1 MAKKIVPFICLS
13 CGGESPRWLGK
24 CPECGEWNSLVKP
37 EARASAP
44 GSPAASIPLGD
55 VEMDAHRRVPTG
67 IAEFDLVC
75 GGGLVPGGVILI
87 GGDPGIGKSTLALQ
101 VAGSIRCLYVTGEES
116 PPQIRLRAERVRANT
131 ANIEICT
138 ATSSVEIAALLEDRK
153 PGCVIIDSI
162 QTLHSPGLPG
172 AAGSP
177 GQVRESASRLIESAK
192 RTATPVILIGH
203 ITKDGL
209 IAGPKMLEHM
219 VDTVLYFEGDFSR
232 DYRVL
237 RCFKNRYGSV
247 NEIGLFRMTQHGL
260 EEVRDK
266 NSIFLNPYSSTAP
279 GNAVS
284 AAIEG
289 SRTILFEVQ
298 SLVTST
304 SYSNPR
310 RMSDGFDY
318 NRIILITA
326 VLEKHALLNLGAF
339 DIFLNVAGGFTIS
352 ETSAD
357 LAVAVSIA
365 SSLKGKPLPHD
376 AGFLG
381 EISLSGEIR
390 PVSQCRRRVLEFG
403 RSGFK
408 TIYVPK
414 RDHQEAVQ
422 SGFKGD
428 IIPLQNIAEAMN
440 GLF

>member
-1 MAKKIVPFICLS
+1 MCIA
-13 CGGESPRWLGK
+13 CGGEFPRWLGK
-24 CPECGEWNSLVKP
+24 CPECGEWNSLVKS
-37 EARASAP
+37 ESAP
-44 GSPAASIPLGD
+44 AGSSVPAEVTPLSDIG
-55 VEMDAHRRVPTG
+55 MDSHARVSTG
-67 IAEFDLVC
+67 IGELDLAC
-75 GGGLVPGGVILI
+75 GGGLVPGSVILI

-101 VAGSIRCLYVTGEES
+101 AAGSLKCLYVSGEES
-116 PPQIRLRAERVRANT
+116 PPQIRLRAERVRANI
-131 ANIEICT
+131 ANIDIST
-138 ATSSVEIAALLEDRK
+138 ATSSPEIIALIEAKK

-162 QTLHSPGLPG
+162 QTLHTPGLPG
-172 AAGSP
+172 ASGSP
-177 GQVRESASRLIESAK
+177 GQIRESAARLIEAAK
-192 RTATPVILIGH
+192 RMSVPVILIGH

-247 NEIGLFRMTQHGL
+247 NEIGLFRMTERGL
-260 EEVRDK
+260 EEVSDK
-266 NSIFLNPYSSTAP
+266 NGVFLNPYESSAP

-298 SLVTST
+298 ALVTTT

-318 NRIILITA
+318 NRIIIITA

-339 DIFLNVAGGFTIS
+339 DVFINVAGGFTIG
-352 ETSAD
+352 ETAAD

-365 SSLKGKPLPHD
+365 SSLKGKPVPHD

-390 PVSQCRRRVLEFG
+390 PVAQCGRRALEFG

-408 TIYVPK
+408 TLFVSR
-414 RDHQEAVQ
+414 RDLEEAKQ

-428 IIPLQNIAEAMN
+428 IVPLQSIAEAMDR
-440 GLF
+440 LF

>member
-1 MAKKIVPFICLS
+1 MAKKQPSFMCLA
-13 CGGESPRWLGK
+13 CGGEFPRWLGK
-24 CPECGEWNSLVKP
+24 CPECGEWNSLVKSEVKP
-37 EARASAP
+37 AGPSAPADATPLADIVMDSHARAA
-44 GSPAASIPLGD
+44 
-55 VEMDAHRRVPTG
+55 TG
-67 IAEFDLVC
+67 IAEFDLAC
-75 GGGLVPGGVILI
+75 GGGLVPGSVILI

-101 VAGSIRCLYVTGEES
+101 VAGSIRCLYVSGEES
-116 PPQIRLRAERVRANT
+116 PPQIRLRAERVRANI
-131 ANIEICT
+131 ANIEIST
-138 ATSSVEIAALLEDRK
+138 ATSSAEIVALIGEKR

-177 GQVRESASRLIESAK
+177 AQIRESASRLIEAAK
-192 RTATPVILIGH
+192 RVSVPVILIGH

-247 NEIGLFRMTQHGL
+247 NEIGLFRMTERGL
-260 EEVRDK
+260 EEVRDR
-266 NSIFLNPYSSTAP
+266 NAVFLNPYASTAP

-298 SLVTST
+298 ALVTTT

-339 DIFLNVAGGFTIS
+339 DVFINVAGGFTIG
-352 ETSAD
+352 ETAAD

-365 SSLKGKPLPHD
+365 SSLKGRPVPHD

-390 PVSQCRRRVLEFG
+390 PVAQCGRRALEFG

-408 TIYVPK
+408 TLYVSR
-414 RDHQEAVQ
+414 RDLEEAKQ

-428 IIPLQNIAEAMN
+428 IIPLQNIAEAMDR
-440 GLF
+440 LF